1 MSLLL
6 SLVLMV
12 VVVVPLVTWVV
23 RTDRRRRLEV
33 GESPGGAGK
42 EEVA

>member
-23 RTDRRRRLEV
+23 RTDKRRRLEA
-33 GESPGGAGK
+33 GAAPDRGN

>member
-23 RTDRRRRLEV
+23 RTDKRRRLQAD
-33 GESPGGAGK
+33 ESPGTGK

>member
-23 RTDRRRRLEV
+23 RTDKRRRLQA
-33 GESPGGAGK
+33 GESPGTGK